1 MPLIAFLF
9 LCTFLSWTFADVD
22 YESDI
27 LPLFED
33 YCYDCHGPDKQK
45 SGFRTDK
52 RAHLLKGGDS
62 GLAALIPGDPRGS
75 YLMEVITSDDPEI
88 SMPPKG
94 GKLFED
100 EIELLKEW
108 VKQGA
113 VWPGQMDDKIEE
125 VTDHWAFQ
133 PIGKEGPAQVDDWPS
148 DVFPIDN
155 PIDLFV
161 AERLQENS
169 ISPSPVA
176 DRTSLIRRLYLDLHG
191 LQPGP
196 DKVREFNEASSPKAY
211 EQLVAEL
218 LDHPHYGERW
228 ARHWLDVVRSVF

>member
-1 MPLIAFLF
+1 MPFIAFLF

-62 GLAALIPGDPRGS
+62 GLAALIPGDPRRS

-100 EIELLKEW
+100 EIERFSNKIIALNDAKSKLEDNEKYEQAEKVDEKIKSTEELK
-108 VKQGA
+108 
-113 VWPGQMDDKIEE
+113 M
-125 VTDHWAFQ
+125 
-133 PIGKEGPAQVDDWPS
+133 
-148 DVFPIDN
+148 
-155 PIDLFV
+155 L
-161 AERLQENS
+161 AEASL
-169 ISPSPVA
+169 
-176 DRTSLIRRLYLDLHG
+176 TSLKKNTALTNLKQVNNAH
-191 LQPGP
+191 
-196 DKVREFNEASSPKAY
+196 
-211 EQLVAEL
+211 
-218 LDHPHYGERW
+218 H
-228 ARHWLDVVRSVF
+228 

>member
-125 VTDHWAFQ
+125 VTDVGIVRWQSHH
-133 PIGKEGPAQVDDWPS
+133 
-148 DVFPIDN
+148 
-155 PIDLFV
+155 
-161 AERLQENS
+161 
-169 ISPSPVA
+169 
-176 DRTSLIRRLYLDLHG
+176 LICHEVTGCACFFLLARRRMG
-191 LQPGP
+191 
-196 DKVREFNEASSPKAY
+196 
-211 EQLVAEL
+211 
-218 LDHPHYGERW
+218 
-228 ARHWLDVVRSVF
+228 